1 MSGLSELT
9 ERLAASLVAVDAND
23 LTALA
28 EMHTQCQTIRQQAG
42 GLEGQRAQEVDRLAG
57 AAEKLLTQ
65 IILRESGAE
74 ALESLSRTVTELQQI
89 VSQAVGGGGAPAA
102 PACAEGASGGPAAVQ
117 QAPAMPAEATETS
130 GACAGAAGDAPA
142 QEMPVAAEKAQESS
156 GGPTEAAGAQPAGAD
171 APAQLNPDDVP
182 LIIEFIG
189 EARGHIESAEAAVL
203 KVEEQ
208 PDDIEAINAI
218 FRSFH
223 TVKGVAGFLNL
234 GEISSLAHSAETL
247 LDLARKG
254 GLKLSPATVD
264 VILEA
269 IDLLKEM
276 VNRLEK
282 EVAGG
287 RLPGPEARLPGVL
300 QRLKGATAGESI
312 APAEGRAAKAAP
324 ASAGAC
330 EKPGSAGA
338 EKASAGGAGEATVK
352 VATDRLDS
360 LINMVGELVIAE
372 SMVRQSVSSLLGS
385 DLRLARNVAHLGKIT
400 RELQGLS
407 MSMRMVPI
415 QGVFQKMAR
424 LVRDLARKACKEI
437 ELVSSGGETELDRNV
452 VEAIGD
458 PLVHMVRNAVDHG
471 IEPPEER
478 QKAGK
483 PRCGRIELRAFHQGG
498 GIIIQISDDGRG
510 LNKRKILKKAVDAG
524 LVREGQE
531 PSEQEIFA
539 LIFHPGLSTADRVTD
554 VSGRGVGMDVVK
566 RNIEMLR
573 GRVEIASAEGRG
585 TTFTVRLP
593 LTLAVIDGLIV
604 KVGSERYIIPLIS
617 IEQSLRPTAQQLSVV
632 QGRGEMCMVR
642 GSLLPLYRLH
652 RLFDVAGA
660 VEDPTAA
667 LLVIVQ
673 DNQRRACLLVDQIVG
688 QQQVVIKSLG
698 ERIGKVQGIS
708 GGAILGD
715 GNISMILDVPGLME
729 AAAAH

>member
-1 MSGLSELT
+1 MAETTMSALGELT
-9 ERLAASLVAVDAND
+9 ERLAASLVAFDPND
-23 LTALA
+23 LPALA
-28 EMHTQCQTIRQQAG
+28 DMHTQCQAISQQAG
-42 GLEGQRAQEVDRLAG
+42 GLQGQQAQGVQKLAQT
-57 AAEKLLTQ
+57 AEKLLSQ
-65 IILRESGAE
+65 IILRESGEE
-74 ALESLSRTVTELQQI
+74 ALQTLGRTVAELQQI
-89 VSQAVGGGGAPAA
+89 VSQAIGGEAAPAATASSAQAPAA
-102 PACAEGASGGPAAVQ
+102 PAAPPAAQ
-117 QAPAMPAEATETS
+117 ET
-130 GACAGAAGDAPA
+130 
-142 QEMPVAAEKAQESS
+142 PVAAEETQES
-156 GGPTEAAGAQPAGAD
+156 AAPAAAVAPRPPPED

-182 LIIEFIG
+182 LITEFIG

-203 KVEEQ
+203 RVEEQ

-234 GEISSLAHSAETL
+234 GQIGSLAHSAETL

-254 GLKLSPATVD
+254 ELKLSPATVD

-276 VNRLEK
+276 VNRLET
-282 EVAGG
+282 EVASG
-287 RLPGPEARLPGVL
+287 RLPGPEARLPDVL
-300 QRLKGATAGESI
+300 KRLKAATAGDSI
-312 APAEGRAAKAAP
+312 APAADSAAKAAP
-324 ASAGAC
+324 APAVTSATG
-330 EKPGSAGA
+330 ERTGSAGT
-338 EKASAGGAGEATVK
+338 EKPAAGAAAEATVK

-372 SMVRQSVSSLLGS
+372 SMVRQSVSGLLGN

-458 PLVHMVRNAVDHG
+458 PLVHMIRNAVDHG

-483 PRCGRIELRAFHQGG
+483 PRCGRIDLRAFHQGG
-498 GIIIQISDDGRG
+498 SIVIQISDDGRG

-593 LTLAVIDGLIV
+593 LTLAVIDGLIAR
-604 KVGSERYIIPLIS
+604 VGQERYIIPLIS
-617 IEQSLRPTAQQLSVV
+617 IEQSLRPTVQQLSVV

-642 GSLLPLYRLH
+642 GALLPLYRLH
-652 RLFDVAGA
+652 RLFNVPGA

-729 AAAAH
+729 AAAA

>member
-1 MSGLSELT
+1 MSTLGDLT
-9 ERLAASLVAVDAND
+9 ERLLASLVALDPND
-23 LTALA
+23 LPALA
-28 EMHTQCQTIRQQAG
+28 DMHTQCQTIRQQAG
-42 GLEGQRAQEVDRLAG
+42 ALEARQAQGVQQLTET
-57 AAEKLLTQ
+57 AERLLTQ
-65 IILRESGAE
+65 VILRESGTE
-74 ALESLSRTVTELQQI
+74 ALEALGRTVAELQQI
-89 VSQAVGGGGAPAA
+89 VSQAVGGEREPVARAQVETLPAA
-102 PACAEGASGGPAAVQ
+102 PAADASPSAV
-117 QAPAMPAEATETS
+117 E
-130 GACAGAAGDAPA
+130 
-142 QEMPVAAEKAQESS
+142 AAEQVQSLPNGVGGAESS
-156 GGPTEAAGAQPAGAD
+156 S
-171 APAQLNPDDVP
+171 APPGQLNSDDLP
-182 LIIEFIG
+182 LLTEFIV
-189 EARGHIESAEAAVL
+189 ESRGHIETAEAAVL

-234 GEISSLAHSAETL
+234 TEIGSLAHSAETL

-254 GLKLSPATVD
+254 ELRPSPAMVD

-276 VNRLEK
+276 VNRLEQ
-282 EVAGG
+282 EVGVG
-287 RLPGPEARLPGVL
+287 RLPGPEPRLAGVL
-300 QRLKGATAGESI
+300 NRLKAATAAGSGVRAESY
-312 APAEGRAAKAAP
+312 AAQSATEASSRSETNQRSGSGGVDRPPTGMPA
-324 ASAGAC
+324 
-330 EKPGSAGA
+330 
-338 EKASAGGAGEATVK
+338 EATVK

-372 SMVRQSVSSLLGS
+372 SMVRQSVSGLLGA
-385 DLRLARNVAHLGKIT
+385 DQRLARNVAHLGKIT

-415 QGVFQKMAR
+415 QGVFQKVTR

-437 ELVSSGGETELDRNV
+437 EMVSSGGETELDRNV
-452 VEAIGD
+452 VEAISD
-458 PLVHMVRNAVDHG
+458 PLVHMIRNAVDHG

-478 QKAGK
+478 VHAGK
-483 PRCGRIELRAFHQGG
+483 PRCGRIDLRAFHQGG
-498 GIIIQISDDGRG
+498 SIVIQISDDGRG
-510 LNKRKILKKAVDAG
+510 LNKRKILRKALDSG
-524 LVREGQE
+524 LIREGQE

-566 RNIEMLR
+566 RNIEALR
-573 GRVEIASAEGRG
+573 GRVEIASVEGRG

-593 LTLAVIDGLIV
+593 LTLAVIDGLIA
-604 KVGSERYIIPLIS
+604 KVGPENYIIPLIN
-617 IEQSLRPTAQQLSVV
+617 IEQSLRPTARQLSMV

-652 RLFDVAGA
+652 RLFNVRGA
-660 VEDPTAA
+660 VEDPTEA

-673 DNQRRACLLVDQIVG
+673 NNQRRACLLVDRIVG

-698 ERIGKVQGIS
+698 ERIGKIQGIT

-715 GNISMILDVPGLME
+715 GNISMILDVPSLME
-729 AAAAH
+729 AAAA